1 MGLDQYAY
9 AVPKKE
15 SESRKELAY
24 WRKHNRLQGW
34 MEQLWYDKGRPNAQ
48 TDGNAMGDF
57 NCVDLER
64 DANDIDALEEAIENF
79 ALPETQGFFFGEDSY
94 LWKSEEVLLQQIIF
108 TKRKICDSLKK
119 QKRVLTKVTKL
130 FIIVGIDYE
139 RTTRHY

>member
-9 AVPKKE
+9 AVPEKE

-48 TDGNAMGDF
+48 TDGDAMGDF
-57 NCVDLER
+57 NCVDLEL

-94 LWKSEEVLLQQIIF
+94 LWESEGSPSSSNYFHKEEDLRFIEEAKKSLDKGE
-108 TKRKICDSLKK
+108 
-119 QKRVLTKVTKL
+119 KV
-130 FIIVGIDYE
+130 VY
-139 RTTRHY
+139 HCWY